1 MQSHGP
7 FEILP
12 RHVFKRTNFDNA
24 GAVDQNINLTEAI
37 DDFTNSRL
45 NLAAIEQVALNGQN
59 CAAALGEIS
68 LGARQFIRVA
78 RDEHNAAAFRAN
90 MSCKHK
96 TKSSRAACNYRH
108 LAAQRI
114 ARRSKHSR
122 DEPSG
127 KKNSR
132 QEENTQFHFG
142 P

>member
-24 GAVDQNINLTEAI
+24 GAVDQNVDLTQAI
-37 DDFTNSRL
+37 HDLTNSRL
-45 NLAAIEQVALNGQN
+45 NLAAIEQVALNGQDY
-59 CAAALGEIS
+59 AAAPGEIS
-68 LGARQFIRVA
+68 FGARQFIRVA

-96 TKSSRAACNYRH
+96 TKSSRAACNYGD

-114 ARRSKHSR
+114 ARRSKLSR
-122 DEPSG
+122 DYPSS

-132 QEENTQFHFG
+132 
-142 P
+142 